1 MHCLPEIEFFY
12 KLSRS
17 TTNEELVDL
26 IAESLCVEISSDDG
40 NKKKSEITSN

>member
-1 MHCLPEIEFFY
+1 MHCLPEIEFFN

-17 TTNEELVDL
+17 TTNEELVNL

-40 NKKKSEITSN
+40 NKKKVK